1 MIAAGL
7 VIAAFVL
14 LVAVLLFVSCF
25 IKYRKTKHMSTV
37 MRSSNPQS
45 NLQLSEYEE
54 VNNKCNDSK
63 LYSGLIFNDDTV
75 NNHHYH
81 TALSCDETTNIYET
95 IQ

>member
-7 VIAAFVL
+7 VIAALVL

-25 IKYRKTKHMSTV
+25 IKYRKTKQMSTV
-37 MRSSNPQS
+37 MRSSNPLS

-54 VNNKCNDSK
+54 VNNKCDDSK
-63 LYSGLIFNDDTV
+63 PYSGLIFNDDIV

-81 TALSCDETTNIYET
+81 TALSCDEITNVYET